1 MLALDQILRLPLL
14 PLLALQA
21 ITVRR
26 RALILPEPSGPRDG
40 SLGHEGMAHGPQ
52 LRVLIAGDSSAAGV
66 GVSDQAQGLSGQL
79 AAQLTAQFEVHWRLE
94 ATTGHQT
101 RDTITRLQALPKQQF
116 DVIIL
121 ALGVNDV
128 THGTTRTRFY
138 RQQSQLMQLLI
149 ECFEPRMILACGVP
163 QMQHFPALSQ
173 PLAWVLGR
181 QSARLDSVLATLA
194 SEIPAVAHMPFQLP
208 QDPALAAADGYH
220 PSAQAYRLWAAVLGQ
235 KIIDQLA
242 ASQAK
247 QVNLAKQAPPP

>member
-26 RALILPEPSGPRDG
+26 RALILPEPRGPRQG
-40 SLGHEGMAHGPQ
+40 QMAQERLQQGELEQERQ

-66 GVSDQAQGLSGQL
+66 GVSAQSQGLSGQL
-79 AAQLTAQFEVHWRLE
+79 AAQLSAQFEVHWRLE

-138 RQQSQLMQLLI
+138 RQQSQLMQLLLDR
-149 ECFEPRMILACGVP
+149 FEPRLILACGVP
-163 QMQHFPALSQ
+163 QMQHFPALPQ

-181 QSARLDSVLATLA
+181 QSARLDNVLAALA
-194 SEIPAVAHMPFQLP
+194 SEHPAVAHMPFQLP

-220 PSAQAYRLWAAVLGQ
+220 PSAQAYRLWALGLGE
-235 KIIDQLA
+235 KILDHLA
-242 ASQAK
+242 ASQSE
-247 QVNLAKQAPPP
+247 QAPPP